1 MKVRI
6 SKQNGSIKTHACFP
20 AANACLFVAGGSG
33 DDARRVQC
41 PPQLE
46 TAQPKE
52 EQRPLL
58 DL

>member
-1 MKVRI
+1 MCFLVVNVR
-6 SKQNGSIKTHACFP
+6 
-20 AANACLFVAGGSG
+20 LLDAGGSG

-41 PPQLE
+41 SPQLE